1 MDGMDS
7 RSARRRRRHAAR
19 LCSAVAIGCTF
30 LIPAVADAG
39 VGASAVPT
47 FPTSVI
53 VGQTGLGATIEVV
66 NLNSAPDDQGAAAL
80 NTVCNAG
87 DAFPCPGG
95 QPGITLTPSCSALTN
110 DADCA
115 SAGADPGVFA
125 IANSGTGVPG
135 TSCAGM
141 AFTITQIP
149 GEFGQLRFTPVSN
162 QHVQLLGRGTLC
174 RVAFTFD
181 VVRAPQAD
189 VSPTPGVQTAQIVEN
204 LQWGGVQATTAFARG
219 SSVGTTVQRAQPAI
233 ATQASASVEVG
244 GQLTDTAV
252 VSGRVNPVNGAT
264 VDFRLYGPDDASCAG
279 TPIFQSLARPVDG
292 AGRAV
297 SDPYVPAAP
306 GTYRWIAA
314 YSGDANNEPVTGRCN
329 DANENVI
336 VTPPTT
342 NTSGGP
348 PTARPPRITVSD
360 VPGQGGRCT
369 GSNFKL
375 RVNTRAAGLK
385 SVRVTLDG
393 KTIATSKK
401 AKFSIRVHAKAKKF
415 GRHVIRIIAN
425 GKGGRTV
432 RVLEFRRCGR
442 PVQPRFVG

>member
-1 MDGMDS
+1 MS
-7 RSARRRRRHAAR
+7 SP
-19 LCSAVAIGCTF
+19 S
-30 LIPAVADAG
+30 
-39 VGASAVPT
+39 
-47 FPTSVI
+47 TSSFSI
-53 VGQTGLGATIEVV
+53 V

-125 IANSGTGVPG
+125 IANAGTGVPG

-141 AFTITQIP
+141 AFSITQIP

-181 VVRAPQAD
+181 VVQAPKAD
-189 VSPTPGVQTAQIVEN
+189 VSQTPGVQTAQIVEN

-219 SSVGTTVQRAQPAI
+219 TSVGTTVHRAQPAI

-279 TPIFQSLARPVDG
+279 PPIFQSLARPVDG
-292 AGRAV
+292 AGRA
-297 SDPYVPAAP
+297 SPTRTSPPRRAPTGGSPRTAA
-306 GTYRWIAA
+306 T
-314 YSGDANNEPVTGRCN
+314 
-329 DANENVI
+329 
-336 VTPPTT
+336 PTT
-342 NTSGGP
+342 SRSPAPATTRTRTS
-348 PTARPPRITVSD
+348 S
-360 VPGQGGRCT
+360 
-369 GSNFKL
+369 
-375 RVNTRAAGLK
+375 
-385 SVRVTLDG
+385 
-393 KTIATSKK
+393 
-401 AKFSIRVHAKAKKF
+401 
-415 GRHVIRIIAN
+415 
-425 GKGGRTV
+425 
-432 RVLEFRRCGR
+432 
-442 PVQPRFVG
+442 